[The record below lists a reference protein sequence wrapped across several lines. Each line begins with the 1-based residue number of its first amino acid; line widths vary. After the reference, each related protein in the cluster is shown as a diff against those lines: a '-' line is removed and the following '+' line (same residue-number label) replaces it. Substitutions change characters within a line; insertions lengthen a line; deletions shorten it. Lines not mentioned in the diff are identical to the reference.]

1 VAAEPPSP
9 PDGHITISSGGKEA
23 MNALIRRT
31 MSQPVLTL
39 LVLVVVLCTASTA
52 VGYVITRPS
61 ARSTAFPHNTAMEQ
75 RLGIRFSRLAVVGDG
90 GLLQLSFVIL
100 DTDKATEFEAGLARP
115 PAIVSE
121 SRVGG
126 TKRISVMKQGHNLIP
141 GQTYYL
147 VYQNTGGA
155 VRGGERASIVSG
167 RLRLAHVPVL
177 G

>member
-1 VAAEPPSP
+1 
-9 PDGHITISSGGKEA
+9 
-23 MNALIRRT
+23 
-31 MSQPVLTL
+31 MSRPVLAL
-39 LVLVVVLCTASTA
+39 LVMIVVLCTASTA
-52 VGYVITRPS
+52 VAYVVTRPDPH
-61 ARSTAFPHNTAMEQ
+61 STGFPHNTAMEQ

-100 DTDKATEFEAGLARP
+100 DTDKATEFEAGLAKP

-121 SRVGG
+121 NRLGG
-126 TKRISVMKQGHNLIP
+126 TRRISVMKQGHNLIP

-155 VRGGERASIVSG
+155 VRGGERAAIVSG
-167 RLRLAHVPVL
+167 TLRLAHVPVL